1 MLKAVVF
8 DMDETLL
15 SINLNAFILRY
26 FKDVSSMLADIG
38 RRSRGGTMARLGTI
52 LVDLNANRRSG
63 TDNRTNLEFYRT
75 EVERRCGICLS
86 DPLIYEAFT
95 YYDREV
101 LPYKNDDVI
110 NAHAMPGAHAA
121 LQAVQDAGLRCA
133 LFTNP
138 SFPQG
143 AIECRMGWGD
153 LADAPFELV
162 THMGNTTR
170 CKPDA
175 TYYLEQ
181 LQVMGLEPHEV
192 LMVGNDP
199 RRDFPSP
206 ACGIQ
211 TAYVGQGKP
220 GRATWHGTMEDFARD
235 FNAVIEAFYE
245 HQVADELS

>member
-1 MLKAVVF
+1 
-8 DMDETLL
+8 
-15 SINLNAFILRY
+15 
-26 FKDVSSMLADIG
+26 
-38 RRSRGGTMARLGTI
+38 
-52 LVDLNANRRSG
+52 
-63 TDNRTNLEFYRT
+63 
-75 EVERRCGICLS
+75 
-86 DPLIYEAFT
+86 
-95 YYDREV
+95 
-101 LPYKNDDVI
+101 
-110 NAHAMPGAHAA
+110 MPGAHAA

-199 RRDFPSP
+199 KRDFPSP

-220 GRATWHGTMEDFARD
+220 GRATWRGTMEDFARD